1 LFITVKINR
10 STNMHTMIYTVQR
23 TPVTQDRNNQV

>member
-1 LFITVKINR
+1 MVKTHDTAQPTCIQWYL
-10 STNMHTMIYTVQR
+10 YTR